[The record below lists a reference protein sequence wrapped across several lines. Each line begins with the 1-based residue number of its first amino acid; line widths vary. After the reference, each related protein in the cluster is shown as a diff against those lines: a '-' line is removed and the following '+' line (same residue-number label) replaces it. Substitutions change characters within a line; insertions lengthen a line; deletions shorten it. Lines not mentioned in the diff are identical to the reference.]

1 MHVLVPMDDSE
12 QARAALE
19 HALEERPD
27 AQITALHVIDP
38 STAVYGEGGIYAYD
52 ALIESRREAAEAL
65 LEDAA
70 AIADEHG
77 VDLETETVVGQA
89 AREVVEYADEH
100 DVDRIFMGSR
110 GRSGA
115 SRVLLGSV
123 AENIAR
129 RAPVPVTI
137 VR

>member
-1 MHVLVPMDDSE
+1 MHVLVPLDDSE
-12 QARAALE
+12 PARAALE
-19 HALEERPD
+19 HAVEEQPD
-27 AQITALHVIDP
+27 AQITAVHVIDP

-52 ALIESRREAAEAL
+52 ALIESRREAAKTL
-65 LEDAA
+65 LEDAEALA
-70 AIADEHG
+70 ADHG

-89 AREVVEYADEH
+89 AREIVEYTDEN
-100 DVDRIFMGSR
+100 DVDRIIIGSR

-123 AENIAR
+123 AENVAR

>member
-12 QARAALE
+12 PGRAALE
-19 HALEERPD
+19 YALEERPD

-65 LEDAA
+65 LEDAVS
-70 AIADEHG
+70 IADEHG
-77 VDLETETVVGQA
+77 VDIETETVVGQA
-89 AREVVEYADEH
+89 AREIVEYADDHE
-100 DVDRIFMGSR
+100 VDRVVMGSR

-123 AENIAR
+123 AENVAR